1 MSQPLFVGKTCLVT
15 GASKGLGYRIARR
28 FWSDG
33 ANLVLAVRDPQ
44 SVSTLVADMDR
55 LANQFSVTV
64 PLDLADLDSARTL
77 LQRTNERGIGR
88 IDVLVNNA
96 AVLGPIGKAWETSSK
111 DWEAAI
117 TADLTAPAIIC
128 NSIVPLMSR
137 FAGGKIINLSGG
149 GASGPRS
156 NFSAYAAAKSG
167 LVRFSETLAEEV
179 RELGIS
185 VNCVAPGPLGTDML
199 GAIEKAGAKT
209 AGDKEYIAAQRARET
224 GEAAMNAAVE
234 LIVFLASHHSDGVTG
249 KLISAVWDNWQEF
262 PQHLQDIAGSDVYTL
277 RRITGRDRGIAWCD
291 R

>member
-28 FWSDG
+28 FWSEG

-44 SVSTLVADMDR
+44 SVTSLFADMDR
-55 LANQFSVTV
+55 LANQFSVSL
-64 PLDLADLDSARTL
+64 PLDLADLGSVRSL
-77 LQRTNERGIGR
+77 VQRTNESGVDR

-117 TADLTAPAIIC
+117 TVDLTAPAIIC
-128 NSIVPLMSR
+128 NSVVPLMSR
-137 FAGGKIINLSGG
+137 SASGKIINLSGG

-179 RELGIS
+179 RELGIC

-199 GAIEKAGAKT
+199 AAIEKAGAKI
-209 AGDKEYIAAQRARET
+209 AGEKEYAAAQRARET
-224 GEAAMNAAVE
+224 GDATMNAAVD
-234 LIVFLASHHSDGVTG
+234 LVVFLASHHSDGVTG
-249 KLISAVWDNWQEF
+249 KLISAIWDNWQEF
-262 PQHLQDIAGSDVYTL
+262 PQHLQEIANSDVYTL
-277 RRITGRDRGIAWCD
+277 RRIIGRDRGIAWCD

>member
-77 LQRTNERGIGR
+77 LQRTNERGIDR

-96 AVLGPIGKAWETSSK
+96 AVLGPIGKAWKTSSK

-199 GAIEKAGAKT
+199 AAIEKAGAKT

-262 PQHLQDIAGSDVYTL
+262 PQHLQDIVGSDVYTL